1 MPTDYKH
8 MVNGGGDDQRE
19 KRRKFFSAP
28 SFIIGLMLGLAP
40 TAIIYFDQRD
50 TRVTTIPC
58 SPCPEPEVTEKI
70 VPADNDKELQ
80 AITVVEPQYDF
91 YKILPRKEVNISEWA
106 TVEQSPPK
114 TDESEP
120 GTFIL
125 QIGSYREYRA
135 ANEIKAKLA
144 MIGIV
149 ADIQRVVIN
158 GRDVRH
164 RVRAGPYNNPAEL
177 QLARERLLAN
187 DLDFVL
193 LQLKMEDL

>member
-8 MVNGGGDDQRE
+8 MVNGGGDPQRDPP
-19 KRRKFFSAP
+19 RKFSGAP
-28 SFIIGLMLGLAP
+28 FFIVGLVLGLVPA
-40 TAIIYFDQRD
+40 AVIYFSQHDAP
-50 TRVTTIPC
+50 VATI
-58 SPCPEPEVTEKI
+58 PCPEPVAKEETTSVDNA
-70 VPADNDKELQ
+70 PALQ
-80 AITVVEPQYDF
+80 AKTAVKPQYDF
-91 YKILPRKEVNISEWA
+91 YKILPSKEVNISEWA

-114 TDESEP
+114 TDKREP

-135 ANEIKAKLA
+135 ANAIKAKLA
-144 MIGIV
+144 MIGIA

-158 GRDVRH
+158 GQDVRH

-177 QLARERLLAN
+177 QLARDRLLAN

-193 LQLKMEDL
+193 LQLKMEDI